1 MRTRLGMYVMISGT
15 LKFQPDGKLLVLV
28 TKYVNI
34 SDEPNRET
42 LWYLEVIDVHNK
54 YYNKFT

>member
-1 MRTRLGMYVMISGT
+1 MIAGT

-28 TKYVNI
+28 TKYVNM

-42 LWYLEVIDVHNK
+42 FWYLEVIDVHNK
-54 YYNKFT
+54 YYSKFT